1 MGDDE
6 GDIGVC
12 NGANGVRPQDFL
24 EPAGAVARH
33 DHERAAG
40 FEGKVTDA
48 LFRVAVAHVGMDAHG
63 GRVVDLDEIVQF
75 CFCCGTVVCV
85 FVHVEDVNFAAAV
98 VVAEVDGVAKTGSS
112 GVAKIGRY

>member
-1 MGDDE
+1 M
-6 GDIGVC
+6 
-12 NGANGVRPQDFL
+12 
-24 EPAGAVARH
+24 ARH
-33 DHERAAG
+33 DYEGAAG

-63 GRVVDLDEIVQF
+63 GRVVDLDEIVQL
-75 CFCCGTVVCV
+75 CFCRGAFVCV
-85 FVHVEDVNFAAAV
+85 FIDVEGVNFAAAV